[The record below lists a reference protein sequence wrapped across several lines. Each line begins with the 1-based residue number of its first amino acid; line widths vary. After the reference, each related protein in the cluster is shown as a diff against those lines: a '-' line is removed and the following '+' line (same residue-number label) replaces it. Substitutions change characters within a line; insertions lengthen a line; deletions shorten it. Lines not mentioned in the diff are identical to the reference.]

1 MNRAEAAVQSLYE
14 DSRLREDLIDDEA
27 DVLLKWAEQKLIEL
41 DAAAVDDATWE
52 QALATFKGLVRGVN
66 QFIGQRAYAEPDAQD
81 KTFASIQAQ
90 AAALNLPVPAQQFSA
105 QTADED
111 NLAALKALLHEMDAV
126 PPRMTRAG
134 DPAPPA
140 ASTRAGVESGEPS
153 SSGTRFGFFGIK
165 PTPETPA
172 EPPSPPEPD
181 APKSF
186 GERLKLFGDKP
197 APQTPAEPPSPPEP
211 DAPKSFGE
219 RFKPFGGADK
229 PNPSTTSGRSGLES
243 DEDTPGSGAGE

>member
-90 AAALNLPVPAQQFSA
+90 AAALNLPIPAQQFSA
-105 QTADED
+105 QMADED
-111 NLAALKALLHEMDAV
+111 NLAALKALLHEMDA
-126 PPRMTRAG
+126 
-134 DPAPPA
+134 APPA
-140 ASTRAGVESGEPS
+140 ASMRAGVESGDPS

-172 EPPSPPEPD
+172 ELPSPPKPD
-181 APKSF
+181 ALKSF

-197 APQTPAEPPSPPEP
+197 APETPAEPPSPPEP

-229 PNPSTTSGRSGLES
+229 PNPATTSGRSGLES